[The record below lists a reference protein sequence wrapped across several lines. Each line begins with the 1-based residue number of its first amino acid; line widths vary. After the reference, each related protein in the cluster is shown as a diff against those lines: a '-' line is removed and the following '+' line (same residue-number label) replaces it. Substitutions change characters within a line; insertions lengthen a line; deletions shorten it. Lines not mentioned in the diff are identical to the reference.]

1 LTGRRVLVTGA
12 SSGIG
17 AEVAK
22 LLAAKGVTVVAV
34 GRDEGELVD
43 LRSARGRIELVQA
56 DLRTRDGQSKVV
68 ERAGTIHGFVNDAG
82 VGWVGLVEDMP
93 PDEIDRI
100 VSVNVLAV
108 LRLTRCLLPL
118 LVRRGHVVNIGSVL
132 GLAASPPLTVYS
144 ATKFAVHGFSQA
156 LRQELAG
163 RAYVTEITPGPVN
176 TRFFSRATSRPEAAR
191 VPSFPMVDP
200 ARVGKAVVR
209 AMERPGWPGY
219 RTVGVPRGSAL
230 AAKVTSLPG
239 PNAAR
244 VAASRVARSRLVLRP
259 GDPAKG

>member
-1 LTGRRVLVTGA
+1 M
-12 SSGIG
+12 
-17 AEVAK
+17 
-22 LLAAKGVTVVAV
+22 LAARGVTVVAV
-34 GRDEGELVD
+34 GRDEQELADV
-43 LRSARGRIELVQA
+43 RSAPGSIEVIQA

-68 ERAGTIHGFVNDAG
+68 DHAGTIHGFVNDAG
-82 VGWVGLVEDMP
+82 VGWVGLLEDMP

-118 LVRRGHVVNIGSVL
+118 LVRGGHVVNIGSVL

-144 ATKFAVHGFSQA
+144 ATKFAVHGFSQG

-163 RAYVTEITPGPVN
+163 RAHVTEITPGPVN
-176 TRFFSRATSRPEAAR
+176 SRFFSRATSRPAAAV
-191 VPSFPMVDP
+191 VPSFPMMEP
-200 ARVGKAVVR
+200 ARVARAVIR

-219 RTVGVPRGSAL
+219 RTIGVPRGSAV
-230 AAKVTSLPG
+230 AAKVALIPG

-244 VAASRVARSRLVLRP
+244 VAAARLARSRAILRP
-259 GDPAKG
+259 GNRPTG